1 MLSVKSIKIKRR
13 GCKGAQAIN
22 IKYSGWKPTKEAE
35 ENVKIWKKESRKKA
49 RKKTTRTHEISKGIE
64 STKADGRGGHD

>member
-35 ENVKIWKKESRKKA
+35 ENVKIWKKKSRKKA
-49 RKKTTRTHEISKGIE
+49 TRTHEISKGIE
-64 STKADGRGGHD
+64 STKADGRGGTIRG